1 MYEYMQP
8 SISAPT
14 NRLVSID
21 MLRGIA
27 LLGILLAHFIYWH
40 TGGALPNE
48 VYMKNYGVGS
58 TIVTGIN
65 GLFIFGKFF
74 TFFAFL
80 FGVSFHIQ
88 LTGLEK
94 SGTHVGIRFTRRLLI
109 LFLMGM
115 VHHLFWM
122 GDILSIYAFLGLS
135 LIFFRFLNNNWLLI
149 CGILFALA
157 IPNKIWDAINFLFIH
172 REPKNDFDSAARAY
186 YEVVKN
192 GSLGQVIQFNFSQ
205 LMGKASFQLLGG
217 RASATIGFFLLG
229 IWAARVGILN
239 GKEETRK
246 PLGKILRKCAIACGI
261 LLLLGLGIYG
271 VNQIF
276 SLGWEKSPV
285 AGFFFGILFDTFNA
299 GLVLIYLSGF
309 LLLFFR
315 PFWKKIFSPLQYV
328 GKLALT
334 SYLLQTVAGLLL
346 FYHFGAGWFLKTTP
360 AINWGLAIV
369 LFLLQVWVARW
380 WLHRFY
386 YGPMEWLWRSAT
398 IGKAQ
403 PFLRKK

>member
-1 MYEYMQP
+1 MQP
-8 SISAPT
+8 TFTTSAH
-14 NRLVSID
+14 RIVAID
-21 MLRGIA
+21 MLRGFA

-40 TGGALPNE
+40 TGGPLPNE
-48 VYMKNYGVGS
+48 IYMKDYGVGS
-58 TIVTGIN
+58 TIVAGIN

-80 FGVSFHIQ
+80 FGVSFHLQ
-88 LTGLEK
+88 LTALEK

-109 LFLMGM
+109 LFLIGM

-122 GDILSIYAFLGLS
+122 GDILSIYALLGLT
-135 LIFFRFLNNNWLLI
+135 LIFFRFLKSKGLLI

-157 IPNKIWDAINFLFIH
+157 IPNKIWDAVNFLFIH
-172 REPKNDFDSAARAY
+172 WEPKNDFDSAAQAY
-186 YEVVKN
+186 FDVVKN
-192 GSLGQVIQFNFSQ
+192 GSLWQVIQFNFGQ

-217 RASATIGFFLLG
+217 RASATIGFFLIG
-229 IWAARVGILN
+229 IWAARTGILN
-239 GKEETRK
+239 GTEETRK
-246 PLGKILRKCAIACGI
+246 PLGKILKKCAIACSI
-261 LLLLGLGIYG
+261 LLLFALGIYG
-271 VNQIF
+271 VNEMF
-276 SLGWEKSPV
+276 SLGWEKSPI
-285 AGFFFGILFDTFNA
+285 AGFFFGIIFDTFNA
-299 GLVLIYLSGF
+299 GLVLIYISGL

-360 AINWGLAIV
+360 AINWALAIA

-380 WLHRFY
+380 WLQRFY
-386 YGPMEWLWRSAT
+386 YGPVEWLWRSAT
-398 IGKAQ
+398 IGKVQ
-403 PFLRKK
+403 PFFRNK